1 MWAVCY
7 RTKLVD
13 PSMTNNAVEGID
25 SQIKTN
31 MGLAKKDKSTIS
43 KAVGVSDR

>member
-13 PSMTNNAVEGID
+13 PSTTNNAVEGID

-31 MGLAKKDKSTIS
+31 MGLEKKTNQRYQKLL
-43 KAVGVSDR
+43 A